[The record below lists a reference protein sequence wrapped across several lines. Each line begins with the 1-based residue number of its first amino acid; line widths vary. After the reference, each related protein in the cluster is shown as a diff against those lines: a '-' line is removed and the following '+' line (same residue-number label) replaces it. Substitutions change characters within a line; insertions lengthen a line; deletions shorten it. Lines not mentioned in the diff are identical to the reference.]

1 MINTNL
7 KLTLRNSNPKL
18 KLSFPK
24 DSKADIVIYF
34 KSNVFY
40 LQKPYLRI

>member
-1 MINTNL
+1 MINTKL
-7 KLTLRNSNPKL
+7 KLMLRNSNPKL

-24 DSKADIVIYF
+24 DPKADVAIYF
-34 KSNVFY
+34 KANVFY